1 MSHANQRRFII
12 EPGGSL
18 SGDIRVPGDKSV
30 SHRAVMLGS
39 VAEGVTRVRGF
50 LEGDDA
56 MATLAAMRA
65 LGVRIDG
72 PEAGALTIHGV
83 GLHGLSAPDEP
94 LDLGNSGTSMR
105 LLTGLLCGQRFAT
118 TLIGDQSLM
127 TRPMRRVTEPLGQMG
142 ADIVTS
148 DKGTAPVGIQP
159 VTSLMGIDYPLPMA
173 SAQVK
178 SAVLLAG
185 LYARGETA
193 VTEPGITRDHT
204 ERMLQALGYPVEV
217 DGPRVALTGHGRLTG
232 GSIQVPAD
240 ISSAAFFLVGAAIGA
255 GEAVTLLDVGLN
267 PTRTG
272 VVEILKRMGA
282 DLEVIAKGDGAGEP
296 VGDIRIQAASLEG
309 IEIPPS
315 LVPVA
320 IDEFPALFIAAACAR
335 GETLLR
341 GAEEL
346 RVKESDRIAVMATGL
361 ERLGVQVEALPDGI
375 RIVGG
380 RLGGGHVQAKGDHR
394 VAMAFAMAGL
404 VADGPIVIDGCA
416 EVDTSFPGFAGLA
429 RSAGLPIAVEEQAG

>member
-1 MSHANQRRFII
+1 MPHATQRRFVIQ
-12 EPGGSL
+12 PGGSL
-18 SGDIRVPGDKSV
+18 SGAIRVPGDKSV
-30 SHRAVMLGS
+30 SHRVVMLGS
-39 VAEGVTRVRGF
+39 VAEGVTRVSGF
-50 LEGDDA
+50 LEGHDA
-56 MATLAAMRA
+56 MATVAAMRA
-65 LGVRIDG
+65 LGVTIEG
-72 PEAGALTIHGV
+72 PASGELTIHGV
-83 GLHGLSAPDEP
+83 GLHGLRAADEP

-118 TLIGDQSLM
+118 TLIGDRSLM
-127 TRPMRRVTEPLGQMG
+127 GRPMRRVTEPLGQMG
-142 ADIVTS
+142 ASIETS
-148 DKGTAPVGIQP
+148 ALGTAPLRIQP
-159 VTSLMGIDYPLPMA
+159 VTALSGIDYRLPMA

-193 VTEPGITRDHT
+193 VTEPGTTRDHT
-204 ERMLQALGYPVEV
+204 ERMLQALGYPVDV
-217 DGPRVALTGHGRLTG
+217 AGPRVSLTGDGRLTG
-232 GSIQVPAD
+232 GTIQVPAD
-240 ISSAAFFLVGAAIGA
+240 ISSAAFFMVGAAIGA
-255 GEAVTLLDVGLN
+255 GEPVTLINVGLN

-282 DLEVIAKGDGAGEP
+282 DLEVNARGHGAGEP
-296 VGDIRIQAASLEG
+296 VGDIRIKAASLEG

-335 GETLLR
+335 GETVLR

-361 ERLGVQVEALPDGI
+361 ERLGVPVEALPDGI
-375 RIVGG
+375 RIQGG
-380 RLGGGHVQAKGDHR
+380 RLGGGHVQAEGDHR

-404 VADGPIVIDGCA
+404 VADGPIVVDGCA
-416 EVDTSFPGFAGLA
+416 EVDTSFPGFAELA
-429 RSAGLPIAVEEQAG
+429 RSAGLPIVVEATAE

>member
-1 MSHANQRRFII
+1 MSHANQRRFVI
-12 EPGGSL
+12 EPGGAL

-39 VAEGVTRVRGF
+39 VAEGVTRVSGF
-50 LEGDDA
+50 LQGDDA
-56 MATLAAMRA
+56 MATLGAMRS
-65 LGVRIDG
+65 LGVTIDG

-83 GLHGLSAPDEP
+83 GLHGLQAPDAP

-118 TLIGDQSLM
+118 TLIGDRSLM
-127 TRPMRRVTEPLGQMG
+127 NRPMRRVTDPLGQMG
-142 ADIVTS
+142 AEIVTS
-148 DKGTAPVGIQP
+148 DKGTAPLAIQP
-159 VTSLMGIDYPLPMA
+159 VTSLTGIDYPLPMA

-185 LYARGETA
+185 LYARGETT

-217 DGPRVALTGHGRLTG
+217 DGPRVGLTGHGRLTG
-232 GSIQVPAD
+232 GSIHVPAD

-282 DLEVIAKGDGAGEP
+282 DLEVIPKGDGGGEP

-375 RIVGG
+375 RIQGG
-380 RLGGGHVQAKGDHR
+380 RLGGGHVQAQGDHR

-429 RSAGLPIAVEEQAG
+429 RSAGLPISVEERAE